1 MERIGDNAFENCSN
15 LNKVYTYT
23 VLPINIDQNTFT
35 NFKATT
41 LYVPTQSY
49 DNYYW
54 STQWGQFKEIKEF
67 DEPYTYIYLDNE
79 FTLEKRFEGT
89 PDIDIKNNGALTV
102 NGRIIRMQAK

>member
-1 MERIGDNAFENCSN
+1 MPSTLERIGDNAFANCNNLSN
-15 LNKVYTYT
+15 VYTYT

-54 STQWGQFKEIKEF
+54 NTQWSQFREIKEF
-67 DEPYTYIYLDNE
+67 NEPYEYFYLDNV
-79 FTLEKRFEGT
+79 FCSFKAF
-89 PDIDIKNNGALTV
+89 
-102 NGRIIRMQAK
+102 